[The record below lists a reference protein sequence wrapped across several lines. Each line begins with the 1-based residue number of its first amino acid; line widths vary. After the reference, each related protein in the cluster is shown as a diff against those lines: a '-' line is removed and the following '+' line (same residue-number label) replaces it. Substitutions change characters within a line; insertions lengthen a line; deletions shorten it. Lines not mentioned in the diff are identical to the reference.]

1 MKAFISADL
10 EGMPFVVIPGHLKLK
25 GSLYDEARRVAT
37 KVVLMVADELH
48 KNGFNEVV
56 VADSHGPMVNLM
68 VDDLPEYLEVVRG
81 FPRPVC
87 MVSGIEGCDA
97 ACFVGYHA
105 KAGTQ
110 RSTLAHTYS
119 GANIQKVQVNG
130 VEASEFLLNAYVAGE
145 LGVPVIM
152 VAGEAKLIE
161 DDVRKIASWI
171 ETVILKRSMSSSA
184 GKSPSIL
191 RLEKELRTSVG
202 RAVSNF
208 KQNKTALLT
217 TKTPVRVGVTFKAT
231 HQADASELLPGVT
244 RVDGLSVE
252 YLADTMLNAYKIF
265 ELLILAATGSS
276 AILATMK

>member
-1 MKAFISADL
+1 MRGFISADL
-10 EGMPFVVIPGHLKLK
+10 EGMPFVVIPGHLKLR

-37 KVVLMVADELH
+37 KVVLTVADALN
-48 KNGFNEVV
+48 KNGFNEVII
-56 VADSHGPMVNLM
+56 ADSHGSMVNLL
-68 VDDLPEYLEVVRG
+68 VDDLPEYVEVVRG
-81 FPRPVC
+81 YPRPVC

-110 RSTLAHTYS
+110 RSTMAHTYS
-119 GANIQKVQVNG
+119 GANIRKVQVNG

-152 VAGEAKLIE
+152 VAGEARLIE
-161 DDVRKIASWI
+161 DDIRKIASWI
-171 ETVILKRSMSSSA
+171 EAVVLKRSMSSSA

-191 RLEKELRTSVG
+191 RIEKELRTAVS
-202 RAVSNF
+202 RAVSRF

-217 TKTPVRVGVTFKAT
+217 TKTPVRVGVTFKST
-231 HQADASELLPGVT
+231 HQADAAELLPSIN

-252 YLADTMLNAYKIF
+252 YMADTMVNAYRIF

-276 AILATMK
+276 AILANMK